1 MFNGKVKSETISLY
15 RHWVVCILNT
25 FTPHSHIC
33 MHFKLTVVES
43 WKIIQYYEWMQWM
56 VHQNKGTREKL
67 FINLNVSIKPLF
79 YACFYNFEIWFPF
92 IFGHQF
98 ENIDGN
104 TPLKMY
110 QRTTNYDCST
120 PMSPT
125 TQTSH
130 QYSRNYRG
138 SALFR

>member
-1 MFNGKVKSETISLY
+1 MS
-15 RHWVVCILNT
+15 RVCIDMLHT
-25 FTPHSHIC
+25 AIFYIQLRHSHIIYINVY
-33 MHFKLTVVES
+33 FKLTVIES
-43 WKIIQYYEWMQWM
+43 WKIIQYYAWIQWM
-56 VHQNKGTREKL
+56 VHQNREIQEEL
-67 FINLNVSIKPLF
+67 FINLNDSIKPPF
-79 YACFYNFEIWFPF
+79 YACFHNFEILFPF
-92 IFGHQF
+92 TFRHQF